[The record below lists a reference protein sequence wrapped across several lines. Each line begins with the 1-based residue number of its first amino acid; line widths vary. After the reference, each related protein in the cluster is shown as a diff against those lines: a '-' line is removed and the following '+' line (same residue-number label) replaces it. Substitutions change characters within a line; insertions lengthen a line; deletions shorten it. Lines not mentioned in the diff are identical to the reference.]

1 MTSRLAVPS
10 NPRGLVYGTLLVATL
25 LAAEPPR
32 RETYARTVAA
42 IVVAMIVYWLAASY
56 AEFTG
61 DRVLEEQPF
70 TLESFGQTARREL
83 AVIYGG
89 VGPLI
94 AVLVCWAAGAQLTT
108 AVTIAV
114 WTAVAIIVATEV
126 AIGIRTELNCRQLFI
141 QTGMGVVLGLMVVAV
156 RVLLH

>member
-1 MTSRLAVPS
+1 MTSRLAIPS

-42 IVVAMIVYWLAASY
+42 VVVAMIVYWLAASY

-70 TLESFGQTARREL
+70 TLGSFAQAATHEL
-83 AVIYGG
+83 AVVYGAL
-89 VGPLI
+89 GPLL

-108 AVTIAV
+108 AVAIAV
-114 WTAVAIIVATEV
+114 WTAVTIIVATEV
-126 AIGIRTELNCRQLFI
+126 AIGIRAELTGRELVI
-141 QTGMGVVLGLMVVAV
+141 QTGMGVLLGLMVLAV

>member
-1 MTSRLAVPS
+1 MSRLAMPS
-10 NPRGLVYGTLLVATL
+10 NPRGLVYGTILVATL

-42 IVVAMIVYWLAASY
+42 VAVAMIVYWLATSY

-61 DRVLEEQPF
+61 DRVRAEEPF
-70 TLESFGQTARREL
+70 TLGSFVHTAVREL
-83 AVIYGG
+83 AVVYGAL
-89 VGPLI
+89 GPLL
-94 AVLVCWAAGAQLTT
+94 AVLVCWTAGAQLTT

-114 WTAVAIIVATEV
+114 WTAVAIIIAIEI
-126 AIGIRTELNCRQLFI
+126 AIGIRAELTGKQLI
-141 QTGMGVVLGLMVVAV
+141 VQTSMGVLLGLMVVAL

>member
-1 MTSRLAVPS
+1 
-10 NPRGLVYGTLLVATL
+10 
-25 LAAEPPR
+25 
-32 RETYARTVAA
+32 
-42 IVVAMIVYWLAASY
+42 MIVYWLAASY

-70 TLESFGQTARREL
+70 TLGAFGRAAVHEL
-83 AVIYGG
+83 AVVYGAL
-89 VGPLI
+89 GPLL

-126 AIGIRTELNCRQLFI
+126 AIGIRAELTGRQLVI
-141 QTGMGVVLGLMVVAV
+141 QTGMGVLLGLMVVAV